1 MFEYILRLF
10 ILVPMIGGL
19 AWGSLWLWRKAQM
32 GLPMQGGNVRAAQM
46 VDVVPLGPGSKL
58 AVVAFGGREAA
69 MAVDPESEFGRCVE
83 VFGFQ
88 RAGAAFLIATTFDQ
102 ALQNSGLGVV
112 RELARLER
120 PFRFA

>member
-32 GLPMQGGNVRAAQM
+32 GLPMQGGALRAAQM

-58 AVVAFGGREAA
+58 AVVAFGGRELLV
-69 MAVDPESEFGRCVE
+69 AVTRTQITLLAEDTREN
-83 VFGFQ
+83 
-88 RAGAAFLIATTFDQ
+88 AGA
-102 ALQNSGLGVV
+102 
-112 RELARLER
+112 
-120 PFRFA
+120 